1 MKFPKTD
8 WFSKAFVWA
17 AILGLGISAPAN
29 AEIIQGGGVTIEE
42 INGDINSD
50 IIGDFGSGVY
60 NVSNNSDLTLF
71 AFGVVNN
78 NDVFPYTQFATA
90 SDGAFITWSSEVVD
104 AFNWGSFEVFD
115 ANYNL
120 VALSSFGEFTDFFAP
135 GDSVNFYWGEDTDF
149 INPGASVQ
157 DAFFFAPA
165 LFASS
170 GVVFGTSS
178 SGVNSAIAVNPVPVP
193 AAIWLFGSGLLG
205 LAGIARRRDS

>member
-8 WFSKAFVWA
+8 WFSTAFVCA
-17 AILGLGISAPAN
+17 AILGLVVSAPAN

-42 INGDINSD
+42 INGDI
-50 IIGDFGSGVY
+50 GDGVY

-78 NDVFPYTQFATA
+78 NNVFPYTQFATA
-90 SDGAFITWSSEVVD
+90 SDGAIITWSSDVVD

-135 GDSVNFYWGEDTDF
+135 GDSVNFYWGEDTEF
-149 INPGASVQ
+149 LYPGASVQ
-157 DAFFFAPA
+157 DAFLFAPG
-165 LFASS
+165 LLASS
-170 GVVFGTSS
+170 GVVFGTSN
-178 SGVNSAIAVNPVPVP
+178 SGANSAIAVNPVPVP
-193 AAIWLFGSGLLG
+193 AAVWLFGSGLLG
-205 LAGIARRRDS
+205 LAGVARRRDS